1 MKHKFNHMVSSNTRI
16 VTTVEIFLN
25 VTSNFVFFLT
35 CEQSYEVSL
44 TYKKEKV
51 HNGPPAL
58 IFKKKKPLSLGH
70 FKPMRS
76 DSVTLCST
84 STCSSEGFHTLFC
97 VRLHACS
104 LEHWT
109 LKAAR
114 SFSWWQFHPIQSQ
127 PHSETQTQHGF

>member
-58 IFKKKKPLSLGH
+58 IFKKKSL
-70 FKPMRS
+70 
-76 DSVTLCST
+76 
-84 STCSSEGFHTLFC
+84 
-97 VRLHACS
+97 
-104 LEHWT
+104 
-109 LKAAR
+109 
-114 SFSWWQFHPIQSQ
+114 
-127 PHSETQTQHGF
+127 